1 MGTVGLRGRRRSG
14 WSVGSCCS
22 GLDVALVRLVG
33 LWPFHGDGQ
42 FAPRLA
48 HGRWLVTEPV
58 PKRWGMV
65 PYRLLLIEQLAGL
78 AARRGE
84 HVFHSG
90 GKRNSGRPLATPW
103 RRIYPRRSAA
113 VSARPSAR
121 NQARPLPVARTST
134 AVDVYSH
141 AKTQPGQTTG
151 CLPRSA
157 LSRGESYRRQAVGR
171 ASSQADRITGRP
183 NAAVSGGHTPADR
196 SACCDRRSGGLARA
210 ANMAAVP
217 TGPSSQPLSW

>member
-1 MGTVGLRGRRRSG
+1 MGTVGLRSRRRRG

-58 PKRWGMV
+58 PRRWGTM

-90 GKRNSGRPLATPW
+90 GKRNSGRPLADAVEANLPPPLGCSQRTPQ
-103 RRIYPRRSAA
+103 RE
-113 VSARPSAR
+113 

-157 LSRGESYRRQAVGR
+157 LSRGESYRRQAVGS
-171 ASSQADRITGRP
+171 ASSQADRTTGRP

-210 ANMAAVP
+210 ANMAALP